1 MTAAPAKAIHD
12 DLERCVKGVGRVK
25 SALRL
30 RREARERTDLALEIE
45 MKPEDPRW
53 LDFIEQVPEDVEL
66 EGGLPGRLTARC
78 EPSDRAESYVVEAQI
93 IGQDSE
99 FRTVA
104 TVQDPLANLTFP
116 PGSRVKV
123 RFIARNST
131 GASAPSEVVEATVP
145 QAPAASHAA

>member
-1 MTAAPAKAIHD
+1 
-12 DLERCVKGVGRVK
+12 
-25 SALRL
+25 
-30 RREARERTDLALEIE
+30 

-145 QAPAASHAA
+145 PAPAASHAA